1 MQFAH
6 WLIVAG
12 ACLVLV
18 GSIGLMFQKSPAEFP
33 GNNLTRTRAAPPDPL
48 RLAGPKAK
56 GNERTD

>member
-18 GSIGLMFQKSPAEFP
+18 VSIGLAIQKSAAEP
-33 GNNLTRTRAAPPDPL
+33 PRDDLKQAAPPTL
-48 RLAGPKAK
+48 RLAGPKVQGK
-56 GNERTD
+56 

>member
-18 GSIGLMFQKSPAEFP
+18 GSIGLMFQKSPAESP
-33 GNNLTRTRAAPPDPL
+33 W
-48 RLAGPKAK
+48 K
-56 GNERTD
+56 